1 MSSRCERCHGEG
13 TFSPPLRFGITVTM
27 LVAAILFS
35 SCEREERRFR
45 EMPAAAARRN
55 RERLVNLVPG
65 PYTADV
71 RVENPYDGNAFA
83 INEGQRLY
91 NWYNCVGCHS
101 HGGGGM
107 GPPLMDDRWI
117 YGSDPENIFATIVE
131 GRPNGMPSYRGK
143 IPEYQVWQLVAYVR
157 SMSGMV
163 PKDAAPGRTEDMMV
177 KKPEYVTPDLKPK
190 GQPAEHP

>member
-1 MSSRCERCHGEG
+1 MSSRCR
-13 TFSPPLRFGITVTM
+13 SV
-27 LVAAILFS
+27 LVAAIAILIATG
-35 SCEREERRFR
+35 CEREERRFR

-71 RVENPYDGNAFA
+71 YVKNPYDGNAFA
-83 INEGQRLY
+83 IAEGQRLY
-91 NWYNCVGCHS
+91 GWYNCVGCHS

-117 YGSDPENIFATIVE
+117 YGSDPENIFATIIE
-131 GRPNGMPSYRGK
+131 GRPNGMPSFRGK

-157 SMSGMV
+157 SMSGMTL
-163 PKDAAPGRTEDMMV
+163 KAARPGRTEDMYV
-177 KKPEYVTPDLKPK
+177 KKSEYVTPDLKPK